1 MKASAAPSGRPNS
14 GLGEKRKLLLIVAAL
29 IMGGF
34 VVTGI
39 FAYRAAK
46 TAIVASIERDSLPIA
61 ADSIYAKIQK
71 DLVTP
76 VLVSSVMASDSFL
89 LDWIAEGEANLPAI
103 ARYLEA
109 IKERYG
115 ALSSFFVSEKSRR
128 YYYPGGVLKT
138 ISEAEARDAWYF
150 RLRDLKAPY
159 ELNVDPDLASADT
172 MTVFIN
178 YRMVDRAGRYVGAT
192 GLGLPVAF
200 IGSLMDS
207 FRTEHGTA
215 VYLVD
220 KDRHI
225 VAGRLSGDRQ
235 ASRMADRP
243 TLEAVA
249 AQALRE
255 GGGSYRY
262 TDAGER
268 ILLHVRWIPELS
280 WYLFVE
286 TQEAARVA
294 GARNALYFNLAL
306 ALLIVLGVLLVA
318 TATIDRYQSRLELSA
333 SIDPLTGALNRLAFG
348 AMCDHALAAS
358 RRSGRPLSVAIFD
371 IDDFKMVND
380 QHGHL
385 VGDQVLKAVVEATA
399 GAIRGS
405 DILCRWGGEEF
416 LVLFSDCSLPD
427 AAKVAEKLRS
437 AIEDLGKG
445 GPGIPVSVSVGIGQM
460 AQGEDFENLVRR
472 ADTALLAAKAAG
484 KNRVVTG

>member
-1 MKASAAPSGRPNS
+1 
-14 GLGEKRKLLLIVAAL
+14 
-29 IMGGF
+29 MGGF
-34 VVTGI
+34 VVSGI
-39 FAYRAAK
+39 FAYRAAR
-46 TAIVASIERDSLPIA
+46 TAIVVSIERDSLPIA

-89 LDWIAEGEANLPAI
+89 LDWISEGETDLPAI
-103 ARYLEA
+103 SRYLQGIKARYS
-109 IKERYG
+109 
-115 ALSSFFVSEKSRR
+115 ALSSFVVSEKSRR
-128 YYYPGGVLKT
+128 YYYPGGILKT
-138 ISEAEARDAWYF
+138 VAEDEARDAWYF
-150 RLRDLKAPY
+150 RVKDLKAPY

-178 YRMVDRAGRYVGAT
+178 YRMVDRSGRFVGAT

-200 IGSLMDS
+200 IGSLMET

-220 KDRHI
+220 KDRRI
-225 VAGRLSGDRQ
+225 VAGGLSGDRQ
-235 ASRMADRP
+235 ASRMEDRP
-243 TLEAVA
+243 ALKAVA
-249 AQALRE
+249 AQAMRE

-262 TDAGER
+262 TDAGKR

-286 TQEAARVA
+286 TQEAGRVA

-306 ALLIVLGVLLVA
+306 AFLIVLAVLLLA

-333 SIDPLTGALNRLAFG
+333 SLDPLTGALNRLAFS

-358 RRSGRPLSVAIFD
+358 RRSGMPISVAMLD
-371 IDDFKMVND
+371 IDDFKAIND

-385 VGDQVLKAVVEATA
+385 VGDQVLKAFVDATT

-405 DILCRWGGEEF
+405 DVLCRWGGEEF
-416 LVLFSDCSLPD
+416 LVLFSGCSLAD
-427 AAKVAEKLRS
+427 AAKVAEKLRL
-437 AIEDLGKG
+437 AIEDLGKAG
-445 GPGIPVSVSVGIGQM
+445 LAIPVSASVGVAQM
-460 AQGEDFENLVRR
+460 APGEAFEDLVRR
-472 ADTALLAAKAAG
+472 ADTALLAAKAGG
-484 KNRVVTG
+484 KNRVVEG